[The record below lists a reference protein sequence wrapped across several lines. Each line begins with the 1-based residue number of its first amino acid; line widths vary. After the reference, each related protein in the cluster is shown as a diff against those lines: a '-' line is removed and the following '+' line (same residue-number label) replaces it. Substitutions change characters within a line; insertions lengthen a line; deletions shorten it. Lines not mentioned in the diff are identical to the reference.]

1 MVMLCVD
8 INGNNST
15 LLQAFQQETPKE
27 GSMEISL
34 CTKIPSIVEI
44 LDKEQDLVS
53 GIAGRSSFN
62 DILQFK
68 ANNMIL

>member
-15 LLQAFQQETPKE
+15 LFQAFQQETPKE

-44 LDKEQDLVS
+44 LDKEQDLGS
-53 GIAGRSSFN
+53 GITGRSSFN
-62 DILQFK
+62 DILRFK